1 MADFIKL
8 TKQEI
13 IDKDFEVEYKG
24 YKVEEVDAFLDMI
37 AEDYKFFEEKNIKKE
52 KEIGTLK
59 ENINRLSNEL
69 TETLAT
75 LKLSESQM
83 EALARAG
90 LNSSDLIKRISN
102 LEKERYNK

>member
-13 IDKDFEVEYKG
+13 LDKDFEVEYKG

-52 KEIGTLK
+52 KEITTLK

>member
-52 KEIGTLK
+52 KEIATLK

>member
-37 AEDYKFFEEKNIKKE
+37 AEDYKFFEEKDIKKQ
-52 KEIGTLK
+52 KEIATLK

>member
-52 KEIGTLK
+52 KEIATLK
-59 ENINRLSNEL
+59 ENINRLSSEL